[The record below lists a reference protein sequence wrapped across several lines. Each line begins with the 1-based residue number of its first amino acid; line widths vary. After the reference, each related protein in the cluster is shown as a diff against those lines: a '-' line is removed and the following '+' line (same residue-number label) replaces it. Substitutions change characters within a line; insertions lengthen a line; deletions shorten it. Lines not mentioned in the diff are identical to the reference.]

1 MKSSRFWIAVIL
13 AVLAAASAASLYLV
27 NQRGGDL
34 AVVTQN
40 GQELYSIRL
49 DKVEEAYSLDIGGD
63 YHNIIEVE
71 PGRIRVAQADCPD
84 GICVETGWISDG
96 AVPIVCLPNGLVIE
110 IRDNGQLDAAV
121 H

>member
-40 GQELYSIRL
+40 GLELYSIRL

-71 PGRIRVAQADCPD
+71 PGRIRAD
-84 GICVETGWISDG
+84 VR
-96 AVPIVCLPNGLVIE
+96 N
-110 IRDNGQLDAAV
+110 
-121 H
+121 